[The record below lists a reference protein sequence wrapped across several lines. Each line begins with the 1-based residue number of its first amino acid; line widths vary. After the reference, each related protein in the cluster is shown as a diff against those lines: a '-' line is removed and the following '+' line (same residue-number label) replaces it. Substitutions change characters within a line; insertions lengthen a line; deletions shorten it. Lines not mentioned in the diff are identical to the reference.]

1 MTTSTLKTTDIRSRI
16 EPELKDQASAILADC
31 GLNISDAVRLF
42 LRQVVAQ
49 QGLPFAIKQ
58 PNATTLAA
66 MKEVDKMT
74 KARFKTAKALFNDL
88 EKNNKP
94 KARKAAKKQ

>member
-16 EPELKDQASAILADC
+16 EPELKSQASAILADC

-49 QGLPFAIKQ
+49 QGLPFAIRQ

-66 MKEVDKMT
+66 MEQANKMT
-74 KARFKTAKALFNDL
+74 KARFKTAKTLFNDL

-94 KARKAAKKQ
+94 KTRKATKKQ